1 MDDKNPL
8 NNIPRN
14 LPSRDGIRV
23 PSRDK
28 NSGPIN
34 PRPKN
39 TTMLRTSN
47 QNFYNSQLR
56 ESMSDMSSSA
66 DDLMLQ
72 SVNIAID
79 ETSFISNTKADIL
92 QLQEDINRMDIDG
105 KIRN

>member
-1 MDDKNPL
+1 
-8 NNIPRN
+8 
-14 LPSRDGIRV
+14 
-23 PSRDK
+23 
-28 NSGPIN
+28 
-34 PRPKN
+34 
-39 TTMLRTSN
+39 
-47 QNFYNSQLR
+47 
-56 ESMSDMSSSA
+56 MSDMSSSA